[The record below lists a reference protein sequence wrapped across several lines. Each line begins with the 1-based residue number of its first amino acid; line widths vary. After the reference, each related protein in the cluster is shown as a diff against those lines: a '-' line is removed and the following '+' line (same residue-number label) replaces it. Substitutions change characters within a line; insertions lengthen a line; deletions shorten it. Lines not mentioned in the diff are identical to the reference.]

1 MAEENIGQEFRLKE
15 IDKARNYFIE
25 ETKQNKLISKK
36 HKKIRKI
43 LNYTEYLLIL
53 PSTVTGCIT
62 ISDFASLVGI
72 PVGIAISATAINIR
86 VITQGIKKF

>member
-1 MAEENIGQEFRLKE
+1 MAEENIVQEFRLKE